1 MRAAEYYI
9 VREGCKLPS
18 SPNPLHPNALLLTQP
33 VVNPTKLLANPMIL
47 IAIVS
52 FAAIV
57 GLPKLVDKMDPELK
71 AEFAESQRKV
81 GSVQSNPMGSL
92 DVAGFLAGKS
102 SPDPPPV
109 PAQSGKGKGKRN

>member
-1 MRAAEYYI
+1 
-9 VREGCKLPS
+9 
-18 SPNPLHPNALLLTQP
+18 
-33 VVNPTKLLANPMIL
+33 MIL

-81 GSVQSNPMGSL
+81 GSAQTNPMGSL

-102 SPDPPPV
+102 SPDPPV
-109 PAQSGKGKGKRN
+109 APAQSGKGKGKRN